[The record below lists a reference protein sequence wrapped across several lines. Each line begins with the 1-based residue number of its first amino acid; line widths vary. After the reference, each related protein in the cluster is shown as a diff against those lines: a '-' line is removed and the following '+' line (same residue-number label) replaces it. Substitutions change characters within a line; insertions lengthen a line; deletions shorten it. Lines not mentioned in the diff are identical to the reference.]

1 MFDSSRLELSKEAV
15 RHNIQFLQTH
25 IAPHAEVSS
34 VVKGNAYGHGLHIY
48 PRLAFEAGVRHFSV
62 FSASEAYELRQIL
75 PTETRIMIM
84 GDVSDEALEWVITE
98 HIEFFVFTKERLLKT
113 IEIAKKIERKAFIHL
128 EFETGMNRTGFSVQE
143 LTEITQWILEHA
155 SCLHVKG
162 FCTHFAGAESMQNWE
177 RIQHQKARFYAS
189 MEQVQSQSL
198 HADEVHTC
206 CSAASVRLPDMHHD
220 LVRIGIMQYGF
231 WSSPE
236 VFSEFASKHEIHN
249 DPLQRVI
256 RWTSRVMST
265 KWVEEGEFI
274 GYGSTYLA
282 QKRTPIAIVPI
293 GYSHGFSR
301 SLSNQGRAILH
312 GKRVAVI
319 GIVNMNCLAL
329 DISDVA
335 ETVETGDEV
344 VLIGRQGDMEV
355 SVASFGELSEQLN
368 YELLTR
374 LPVDIPRVAV

>member
-1 MFDSSRLELSKEAV
+1 MFDSSHIELSSEAV
-15 RHNIQFLQTH
+15 KKNIHFLRSK
-25 IAPHAEVSS
+25 IAPNSELSS
-34 VVKGNAYGHGLHIY
+34 VVKGNAYGHGLQTY
-48 PRLAFEAGVRHFSV
+48 PQLAFEAGVRHFSV
-62 FSASEAYELRQIL
+62 FSASEAYELRQLL
-75 PTETRIMIM
+75 PTETRVMIM

-98 HIEFFVFTKERLLKT
+98 HIEFFVFTQERLIKT
-113 IEIAKKIERKAFIHL
+113 IEIAKKVERIAFIHL
-128 EFETGMNRTGFSVQE
+128 EFETGMNRTGFSEQE
-143 LTEITQWILEHA
+143 LTEISQLILEYA
-155 SCLHVKG
+155 SYLHVKG

-177 RIQHQKARFYAS
+177 RIQHQKERFDVAVKKMHHQALYAEE
-189 MEQVQSQSL
+189 M
-198 HADEVHTC
+198 HTC
-206 CSAASVRLPDMHHD
+206 CSAASVRLPEMHHD

-236 VFSEFASKHEIHN
+236 VFSEYATKNEIHN
-249 DPLQRVI
+249 DPLRRVI

-293 GYSHGFSR
+293 GYAHGFSR
-301 SLSNQGRAILH
+301 SLSNHGRAILH

-329 DISDVA
+329 DISDVD
-335 ETVETGDEV
+335 ETVEAGDEV
-344 VLIGRQGDMEV
+344 VLIGRQGDIEV